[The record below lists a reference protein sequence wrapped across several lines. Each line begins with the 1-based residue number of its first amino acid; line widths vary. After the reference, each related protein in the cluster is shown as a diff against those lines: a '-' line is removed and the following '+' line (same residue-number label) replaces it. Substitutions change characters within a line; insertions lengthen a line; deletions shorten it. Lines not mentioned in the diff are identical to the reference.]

1 MKKELMYLIAAG
13 LLLTSCNETD
23 LLETSPIET
32 SVQRVASVS
41 TADYSVT
48 RQMLDKYLHVTH
60 KSDSMESI
68 VPIVKD
74 RDTLAYCVNYSKGWA
89 LISADQRMPPV
100 LAFSDEGVLNLL
112 DAENPAI
119 MSLQGLIDRVATI
132 KASSETHCD
141 PIWSLLDGRSQNN
154 STNTNKVKRRAA
166 YGSGIWVATDS
177 SYESS
182 RDEISH
188 IIRTNWSQRAPYN
201 KYIVFRQTDA
211 NTWNQAPTGCMPIA
225 CGQIIAHYRANN
237 NLGTTLPLEA
247 HRPEAGNNQF
257 SVTSFSTEGWR
268 TIFSSYDTQ
277 AMFLAYLGLIM
288 GTQYTWDSGAT
299 DKGQESKAFDEYK
312 LSFSKTESYDFNTVM
327 SNLKSGV
334 PIYAAA
340 YMTDT
345 ANAPYKHVFIIDGAK
360 INEDKRVMTYE
371 WDATHRVT
379 EEEYNRCPSW
389 MFEPPAKDDTEM
401 QIERDGIKYIYLRMN
416 WGWGPNYNSTYYLAY
431 SYDAGGSD
439 FAGSYDAVETTYEPT
454 WSVRVAN
461 DEYTTVQKIKYLLYG
476 FKNK

>member
-1 MKKELMYLIAAG
+1 MYLIAAG
-13 LLLTSCNETD
+13 LLLAGCNEAD
-23 LLETSPIET
+23 LLETPPNAASI
-32 SVQRVASVS
+32 QRVTSAS
-41 TADYSVT
+41 TTDFNVT

-68 VPIVKD
+68 VPIVKGS
-74 RDTLAYCVNYSKGWA
+74 DTLVYCVNYSKGWA

-141 PIWSLLDGRSQNN
+141 PIWSLLDGRIQNN

-177 SYESS
+177 SYESN

-188 IIRTNWSQRAPYN
+188 IIRTNWYQKPTYN
-201 KYIVFRQTDA
+201 QYIVLKPDTSGV
-211 NTWNQAPTGCMPIA
+211 WVHCPTGCVPVA
-225 CGQIIAHYRANN
+225 CGQIIAHYRASN
-237 NLGTTLPLEA
+237 NLGTTIPSAA
-247 HRPEAGNNQF
+247 HQPTITDNQF
-257 SVTSFSTEGWR
+257 SVTQFSTDGWS

-277 AMFLAYLGLIM
+277 AMFLAYLGSLV
-288 GTQYTWDSGAT
+288 GTKYKWN
-299 DKGQESKAFDEYK
+299 KGSTESNKESKAFDAYK
-312 LSFSKTESYDFNTVM
+312 LSFSKRESYDFNIVM
-327 SNLKSGV
+327 SNLRSGIPV
-334 PIYAAA
+334 YAAGEMIDQDGNDNGGHA
-340 YMTDT
+340 
-345 ANAPYKHVFIIDGAK
+345 FIINGAK
-360 INEDKRVMTYE
+360 INEDKMVMTYE

-389 MFEPPAKDDTEM
+389 MFEPSAKGDTEM

-416 WGWGPNYNSTYYLAY
+416 
-431 SYDAGGSD
+431 
-439 FAGSYDAVETTYEPT
+439 
-454 WSVRVAN
+454 
-461 DEYTTVQKIKYLLYG
+461 
-476 FKNK
+476 